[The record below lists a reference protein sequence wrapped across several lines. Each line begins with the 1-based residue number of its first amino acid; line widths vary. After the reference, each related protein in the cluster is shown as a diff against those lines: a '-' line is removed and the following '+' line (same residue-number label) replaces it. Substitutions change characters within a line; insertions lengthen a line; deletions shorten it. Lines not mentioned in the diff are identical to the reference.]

1 MFTVS
6 LIFFCHFCL
15 LFWDFANTIIICGCF
30 RLYSSSCSWTFSS
43 SSSSSS
49 QGVSD
54 NIFEAHAASVTLT
67 YIYIWINK
75 PYIYMHGMRLFNYI
89 YAPATFFFF
98 FRYNAPATFGLYCFS
113 SVTESIYLLNK
124 VAGLYIFGAHTNFFS
139 LFSFSWYYLLVGF
152 KKRLK
157 HLPTMPK
164 IKPIYF
170 GLFNYWIKI
179 HTHLEN
185 KLQGNRKYVGKPI
198 N

>member
-6 LIFFCHFCL
+6 LIFFCHFWL

-30 RLYSSSCSWTFSS
+30 RLYSSSCSWTF
-43 SSSSSS
+43 SSSSS

-75 PYIYMHGMRLFNYI
+75 PYIYMHGMRLFNYLCSCHL
-89 YAPATFFFF
+89 FFF

-124 VAGLYIFGAHTNFFS
+124 VAGLYIFGAHTNFFLCFPS
-139 LFSFSWYYLLVGF
+139 LGTIYWLVL
-152 KKRLK
+152 KRDWS
-157 HLPTMPK
+157 
-164 IKPIYF
+164 IYQPCQ
-170 GLFNYWIKI
+170 K
-179 HTHLEN
+179 
-185 KLQGNRKYVGKPI
+185 
-198 N
+198 